1 MSSEKITEDTI
12 TTPPAKNA
20 PSLVKKIGQ
29 TTYIVRVHFSRT
41 SKETMDDK
49 LTILYE
55 IFPKALLR

>member
-1 MSSEKITEDTI
+1 MTKRIGSATYKIS
-12 TTPPAKNA
+12 A
-20 PSLVKKIGQ
+20 
-29 TTYIVRVHFSRT
+29 HFSRT